1 MRFHYHRPREIWE
14 NLKDLDLPRR
24 TFSSDFSQVPTVQH
38 FITEDEIDTAMTGGS
53 SFAGGK
59 GRIYAFF
66 MENHTDKE
74 KVRFL
79 KDEYGIGGRSHA
91 LSGATH
97 SGEDHDGKGL
107 HYKKQDC
114 PDVHLNWEKV
124 SKRITSLVQ
133 KGRYLTEQEQAQY
146 DKIQAEKDLA
156 EEDAIQAQ
164 QPEIEE
170 ETPKPTLREQFEQYK
185 PVVTA
190 AIFEDAAYRNACGH
204 SDRENAVIE
213 GNAAVRRAVLGSKD
227 MELIRLYSDVPEFRQ
242 RLHREVIDE
251 TYPKLHELLRPLS
264 QEDIDTALCAWN
276 GNIESKHAVVRYM
289 KDHAREKDTAA
300 WLAQEY
306 GGSNSNSLFVVRAC
320 SGICGYIE
328 NTVTLEM
335 NGQYGQIIEK
345 KAENMYRTI
354 NQKIASFPASNKV
367 MRQKVTIPK
376 AINLTPQETEQLS
389 EYVSNDTF
397 VQRQKEDIQE
407 LTSMFRDMLDNSGTD
422 NEQEYLEEF
431 RKVFVPQ
438 PGFEARY
445 VINIEEKKNP
455 LWIAIGSGAL
465 ECGYGET
472 EKPDVE
478 MQMNRA
484 AMEDIVNGRMTF
496 QRAFMS
502 GIMKRMKGDF
512 RILRTL
518 DQMFPFEENNR

>member
-1 MRFHYHRPREIWE
+1 MCAQETQKTEE
-14 NLKDLDLPRR
+14 NERGVDLNINIYYGGRGIIDDPTIYVINKMQEVLEELRVHVERYNLYDGKTNITTLPQTLKEADGIILA
-24 TFSSDFSQVPTVQH
+24 TTV
-38 FITEDEIDTAMTGGS
+38 EW
-53 SFAGGK
+53 
-59 GRIYAFF
+59 
-66 MENHTDKE
+66 
-74 KVRFL
+74 
-79 KDEYGIGGRSHA
+79 YGIGGYMQQFLDA
-91 LSGATH
+91 CWLYG
-97 SGEDHDGKGL
+97 
-107 HYKKQDC
+107 
-114 PDVHLNWEKV
+114 
-124 SKRITSLVQ
+124 
-133 KGRYLTEQEQAQY
+133 
-146 DKIQAEKDLA
+146 DK
-156 EEDAIQAQ
+156 
-164 QPEIEE
+164 
-170 ETPKPTLREQFEQYK
+170 ETIAGIYMC
-185 PVVTA
+185 PVVMSTTYG
-190 AIFEDAAYRNACGH
+190 E
-204 SDRENAVIE
+204 RE
-213 GNAAVRRAVLGSKD
+213 G
-227 MELIRLYSDVPEFRQ
+227 
-242 RLHREVIDE
+242 
-251 TYPKLHELLRPLS
+251 KLSL
-264 QEDIDTALCAWN
+264 A
-276 GNIESKHAVVRYM
+276 
-289 KDHAREKDTAA
+289 AA
-300 WLAQEY
+300 WEIL
-306 GGSNSNSLFVVRAC
+306 GGLPC

-389 EYVSNDTF
+389 EYVSDDTF

-445 VINIEEKKNP
+445 VINIEEKTKP

>member
-1 MRFHYHRPREIWE
+1 MCAQETQKTEE
-14 NLKDLDLPRR
+14 NERGVDLNINIYYGGRGIIDDPTIYVINKMQEVLEELRVHVERYNLYDGKTNITTLPQTLKEADGIILA
-24 TFSSDFSQVPTVQH
+24 TTV
-38 FITEDEIDTAMTGGS
+38 EW
-53 SFAGGK
+53 
-59 GRIYAFF
+59 
-66 MENHTDKE
+66 
-74 KVRFL
+74 
-79 KDEYGIGGRSHA
+79 YGIGGYMQQFLDA
-91 LSGATH
+91 CWLYG
-97 SGEDHDGKGL
+97 
-107 HYKKQDC
+107 
-114 PDVHLNWEKV
+114 
-124 SKRITSLVQ
+124 
-133 KGRYLTEQEQAQY
+133 
-146 DKIQAEKDLA
+146 DK
-156 EEDAIQAQ
+156 
-164 QPEIEE
+164 
-170 ETPKPTLREQFEQYK
+170 ETIAGIYMC
-185 PVVTA
+185 PVVMSTTYG
-190 AIFEDAAYRNACGH
+190 E
-204 SDRENAVIE
+204 RE
-213 GNAAVRRAVLGSKD
+213 G
-227 MELIRLYSDVPEFRQ
+227 
-242 RLHREVIDE
+242 
-251 TYPKLHELLRPLS
+251 KLSL
-264 QEDIDTALCAWN
+264 A
-276 GNIESKHAVVRYM
+276 
-289 KDHAREKDTAA
+289 AA
-300 WLAQEY
+300 WEIL
-306 GGSNSNSLFVVRAC
+306 GGLPC

-376 AINLTPQETEQLS
+376 AINLTPQETEQMS
-389 EYVSNDTF
+389 EYVSDDTF

>member
-1 MRFHYHRPREIWE
+1 MCAQETQKTEE
-14 NLKDLDLPRR
+14 NERGVDLNINIYYGGRGIIDDPTIYVINKMQEVLEELRVHVERYNLYDGKTNITTLPQTLKEADGIILA
-24 TFSSDFSQVPTVQH
+24 TTV
-38 FITEDEIDTAMTGGS
+38 EW
-53 SFAGGK
+53 
-59 GRIYAFF
+59 
-66 MENHTDKE
+66 
-74 KVRFL
+74 
-79 KDEYGIGGRSHA
+79 YGIGGYMQQFLDA
-91 LSGATH
+91 CWLYG
-97 SGEDHDGKGL
+97 
-107 HYKKQDC
+107 
-114 PDVHLNWEKV
+114 
-124 SKRITSLVQ
+124 
-133 KGRYLTEQEQAQY
+133 
-146 DKIQAEKDLA
+146 DK
-156 EEDAIQAQ
+156 
-164 QPEIEE
+164 
-170 ETPKPTLREQFEQYK
+170 ETIAGIYMC
-185 PVVTA
+185 PVVMSTTYG
-190 AIFEDAAYRNACGH
+190 E
-204 SDRENAVIE
+204 RE
-213 GNAAVRRAVLGSKD
+213 G
-227 MELIRLYSDVPEFRQ
+227 
-242 RLHREVIDE
+242 
-251 TYPKLHELLRPLS
+251 KLSL
-264 QEDIDTALCAWN
+264 A
-276 GNIESKHAVVRYM
+276 
-289 KDHAREKDTAA
+289 AA
-300 WLAQEY
+300 WEIL
-306 GGSNSNSLFVVRAC
+306 GGLPC

-389 EYVSNDTF
+389 EYVSDDTF

-502 GIMKRMKGDF
+502 GIMKRMKEISEFSEHWIRCFPLKKITDRSKTMKKEDCIFCKIANGEIPSKTLYEDGDF
-512 RILRTL
+512 RVILDLGPATRGHALILPREHADNLYELPEDTAAKVFVL
-518 DQMFPFEENNR
+518 AKRWQQR